1 MPSEV
6 MPLVSIVIPCF
17 NNEKQLESTCN
28 AIAKE
33 AFQLASSSITIE
45 LILVDDASTDST
57 WSCICSIKTQLKI
70 PVRGLRLAHNCGAYK
85 ALVSGLKCANGDA
98 VVVMAADGDDPAS
111 ELPKLIS
118 AWQTGVELVQAARI
132 SRSGTLA
139 NKAFGRMYYGVLSA
153 VGVRNLPA
161 NGSDFML
168 ADRAVLHK
176 FLSHGFKPGNT
187 LIQLY
192 QHAENVQVLTYTKGV
207 RPSHGWTTLK
217 KLDLFFFSL
226 FTALYPRKMLAIAL
240 GIALLLIPILAVL
253 ITPIASITLVLPQ
266 LIVLFLWRYTKA
278 QQNAIPIV
286 EESV

>member
-17 NNEKQLESTCN
+17 NNEHQLEHTCR
-28 AIAKE
+28 AVSQIAAE
-33 AFQLASSSITIE
+33 LAESVIEFE
-45 LILVDDASTDST
+45 LILIDDASTDST

-70 PVRGLRLAHNCGAYK
+70 PVRGLRLAHNCGAYI

-111 ELPKLIS
+111 ELPNLIR

-139 NKAFGRMYYGVLSA
+139 NKAFGRMYYGLLSA

-168 ADRAVLHK
+168 ADRAMLHK

-192 QHAENVQVLTYTKGV
+192 QHAENVHVLTYTKGA

-226 FTALYPRKMLAIAL
+226 FTALYSRKMLAFAL
-240 GIALLLIPILAVL
+240 GIVLFLIPILAVL

-266 LIVLFLWRYTKA
+266 LVVLFLWRYTTA
-278 QQNAIPIV
+278 QQNQIPIV
-286 EESV
+286 AESV

>member
-1 MPSEV
+1 
-6 MPLVSIVIPCF
+6 MPLISIVIPCF
-17 NNEKQLESTCN
+17 NNERQLESTYN
-28 AIAKE
+28 AIVKE
-33 AFQLASSSITIE
+33 ALHLDSSATTLE

-57 WSCICSIKTQLKI
+57 WEHIVGIKKQLTI
-70 PVRGLRLAHNCGAYK
+70 PVKGFRLAQNCGAYQ
-85 ALVSGLKCANGDA
+85 ALIVGLKQASGDA

-111 ELPKLIS
+111 KLPNLIS
-118 AWQTGVELVQAARI
+118 AWQTGIELVQAARI

-168 ADRAVLHK
+168 ADRAVLNK
-176 FLSHGFKPGNT
+176 FLSEGYKPGNT

-192 QHAENVQVLTYTKGV
+192 QHAENVQVLTYTKGA
-207 RPSHGWTTLK
+207 RPSHGWSTLK

-240 GIALLLIPILAVL
+240 GIALFLIPLIAVR
-253 ITPIASITLVLPQ
+253 ITPIATITLVLPQ
-266 LIVLFLWRYTKA
+266 LVVLFLWRYMKA
-278 QQNAIPIV
+278 QQNEITIV
-286 EESV
+286 AESV

>member
-17 NNEKQLESTCN
+17 NNEHQLEHTCKAVAQIAAELAES
-28 AIAKE
+28 AIE
-33 AFQLASSSITIE
+33 FE

-57 WSCICSIKTQLKI
+57 WSCICSIKKQLTI
-70 PVRGLRLAHNCGAYK
+70 PVKGFRLGQNCGAYQ
-85 ALVSGLKCANGDA
+85 ALIVGLKQASGDA

-111 ELPKLIS
+111 ELPNLIS
-118 AWQTGVELVQAARI
+118 AWQTGIELVQAARI
-132 SRSGTLA
+132 SRNGTLA
-139 NKAFGRMYYGVLSA
+139 NKVFGRVYYGVLST

-168 ADRAVLHK
+168 ADRVVLHK
-176 FLSHGFKPGNT
+176 FLSHGYKPGNT

-192 QHAENVQVLTYTKGV
+192 QHAENVQVLTYTKGA

-226 FTALYPRKMLAIAL
+226 ITALYPRKMLAIGTGLAVF
-240 GIALLLIPILAVL
+240 LIPILAVL
-253 ITPIASITLVLPQ
+253 ITPIASITLLLPQ
-266 LIVLFLWRYTKA
+266 LVVLFLWRYTMA